1 MTPDGGPPAVPPGT
15 PRTSAPAVAVVLT
28 TFEAGKYLDELVASL
43 QVQTYPRERWRLI
56 VVDNGPEPGV
66 AAWFARHAPTA
77 RVLVPGDN
85 LGYAGGNALGM
96 REGLAGGAEHVVI
109 VTQDTH
115 VEPDFLHALV
125 AVAEAHPDAGAVQ
138 PKLLRRDA
146 EGTTVLHSRGNELH
160 YLGVGFVGGDGE
172 PDRTLDVRPI
182 AYASG
187 AGVLYRASALRE
199 VGTLDPALFMYH
211 EDSDLGWRLRLAGW
225 EILLAPDAVM
235 HHDYDFDR
243 PAWTRK
249 FYYVERNRLLNLL
262 THYHAAT
269 LLLLAPA
276 LIVFEPISL
285 LYAARRGW
293 MAERFA
299 VYGYFLRPSTWRY
312 MVAKRRSV
320 QALRR
325 RRERELVRYF
335 SSRFTFGPVATPL
348 VRGVLDPLF
357 HAYWSVVSGL
367 IVW

>member
-1 MTPDGGPPAVPPGT
+1 MV
-15 PRTSAPAVAVVLT
+15 PAVAVVLT
-28 TFEAGKYLDELVASL
+28 TFDGERYLQGLLESL
-43 QVQTYPRERWRLI
+43 RAQTYPRERWRLI

-66 AAWFARHAPTA
+66 AAWFTERAPAA

-96 REGLAGGAEHVVI
+96 REALTGGADYVVI

-125 AVAEAHPDAGAVQ
+125 AVAEARADAGAVQ
-138 PKLLRRDA
+138 PKLLRHDA
-146 EGTTVLHSRGNELH
+146 AGATVLHSRGNALH

-172 PDRTLDVRPI
+172 PDRPLAVQPI

-187 AGVLYRASALRE
+187 AGVLYRAAALRD

-225 EILLAPDAVM
+225 ESVLAPDAVM
-235 HHDYDFDR
+235 YHDYDFER
-243 PAWTRK
+243 PAWKRK
-249 FYYVERNRLLNLL
+249 FYYVERNRLLNLM

-276 LIVFEPISL
+276 LLMFEPIGL
-285 LYAARRGW
+285 LYAATRGW
-293 MAERFA
+293 MAERLA
-299 VYGYFLRPSTWRY
+299 VYGYFLRPSAWRY
-312 MVAKRRSV
+312 VRAKRRSV

-325 RRERELVRYF
+325 RRERELVPFFTSKF
-335 SSRFTFGPVATPL
+335 SFGPVATPL

-357 HAYWSVVSGL
+357 HAYWSVVSRL